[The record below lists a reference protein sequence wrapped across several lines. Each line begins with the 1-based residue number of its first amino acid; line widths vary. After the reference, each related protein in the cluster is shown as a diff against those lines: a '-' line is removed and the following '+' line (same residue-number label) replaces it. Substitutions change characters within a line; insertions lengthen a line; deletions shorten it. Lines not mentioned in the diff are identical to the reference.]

1 MAKNKKPKK
10 KYKPKEVYYPQ
21 IMTRVNSFGQFEE
34 ALQKLVNTGE
44 VELDQDDNYIY
55 RHTDGSIRAFESD
68 LYLYARFVEIR
79 SETKGYQVD
88 ITPLW
93 KLRESML
100 AKGDLCLSEIL
111 GMQSTLEICK
121 QILTTIKPT
130 ESRDILNILR
140 QEINN
145 CQ

>member
-1 MAKNKKPKK
+1 MPKNKKPRK
-10 KYKPKEVYYPQ
+10 KYVPRDIYHPQ
-21 IMTRVNSFGQFEE
+21 LMNRVNSFGPFED
-34 ALQKLVNTGE
+34 ALQKLIDTGE
-44 VELDQDDNYIY
+44 VELDENDHYIY

-88 ITPLW
+88 TTPLW

-111 GMQSTLEICK
+111 GMQETLEVCK
-121 QILTTIKPT
+121 RILTTIKST

-140 QEINN
+140 QEIAK
-145 CQ
+145 

>member
-21 IMTRVNSFGQFEE
+21 IMTRVNSFGPFED
-34 ALQKLVNTGE
+34 ALQKLIDTGE
-44 VELDQDDNYIY
+44 VELDENDHYIY

-88 ITPLW
+88 TTPLW

-111 GMQSTLEICK
+111 GMQSTLETCK
-121 QILTTIKPT
+121 QILTTIKAT
-130 ESRDILNILR
+130 ESREILNLLK
-140 QEINN
+140 QEIAK
-145 CQ
+145 

>member
-88 ITPLW
+88 TTPLW
-93 KLRESML
+93 KLRESLL
-100 AKGDLCLSEIL
+100 AKGDLCLSEIKD
-111 GMQSTLEICK
+111 MQKVLEICK
-121 QILTTIKPT
+121 QILTTIKSV
-130 ESRDILNILR
+130 ESREILNLLK
-140 QEINN
+140 QEIAK
-145 CQ
+145 

>member
-21 IMTRVNSFGQFEE
+21 IMTRVNSFGPFED
-34 ALQKLVNTGE
+34 ALQKLIDTGE
-44 VELDQDDNYIY
+44 VELDENDHYIY
-55 RHTDGSIRAFESD
+55 RHTDGSVRAFESD
-68 LYLYARFVEIR
+68 LYLYARYAEIYGDR
-79 SETKGYQVD
+79 KGIVVNT
-88 ITPLW
+88 TPLW

-111 GMQSTLEICK
+111 GMQETLEVCK
-121 QILTTIKPT
+121 RILTTLKST

-140 QEINN
+140 QEISK
-145 CQ
+145 